1 MRLLVASDIHG
12 SAFWTRRLLQAAEE
26 ENADQIALLGDVFY
40 HGPRNPLPDE
50 YAPLE
55 VAKMLDTVKDRLI
68 VVKGNCDSEVDAMV
82 APFEFVD
89 IAQIYADGVKMT
101 LTHGHVFN
109 KDALPKNA
117 GDVLLYGHF
126 HTGFAFKKDGM
137 VIANP
142 GSVSLPKEGT
152 AHSYIIIEN
161 GEVLL
166 KDLKDRRIIEKE
178 VAKQ

>member
-12 SAFWTRRLLQAAEE
+12 SAYWTRRLLQVAQEE
-26 ENADQIALLGDVFY
+26 KADEIALLGDIFY
-40 HGPRNPLPDE
+40 HGPRNPLPEE

-55 VAKMLDTVKDRLI
+55 VAELLGSVNDRLI

-82 APFEFVD
+82 APFSFTD
-89 IAQIYADGVKMT
+89 IAQIYADGVKLT

-109 KDALPKNA
+109 KDALPKNF

-126 HTGFAFKKDGM
+126 HTGFVLKTDGA

-142 GSVSLPKEGT
+142 GSVSLPKDGT
-152 AHSYIIIEN
+152 AHGYIIIDG
-161 GEVLL
+161 GEIAL
-166 KDLKDRRIIEKE
+166 KDLKDRRTIEKE
-178 VAKQ
+178 VIK

>member
-1 MRLLVASDIHG
+1 
-12 SAFWTRRLLQAAEE
+12 
-26 ENADQIALLGDVFY
+26 
-40 HGPRNPLPDE
+40 
-50 YAPLE
+50 
-55 VAKMLDTVKDRLI
+55 
-68 VVKGNCDSEVDAMV
+68 
-82 APFEFVD
+82 
-89 IAQIYADGVKMT
+89 MT

>member
-1 MRLLVASDIHG
+1 MKLLVASDIHG
-12 SAFWTRRLLQAAEE
+12 SAYWTRRLIEAFGN
-26 ENADQIALLGDVFY
+26 ENADEMALFGDVFY
-40 HGPRNPLPDE
+40 HGPRNPLPEE

-55 VAKMLDTVKDRLI
+55 VAKLLDTVKERLI

-82 APFEFVD
+82 APFEFAD
-89 IAQIYADGVKMT
+89 MAQLYADGVKMT

-109 KDALPKNA
+109 KDSMPKNA

-126 HTGFAFKKDGM
+126 HTGFVIRQNGV

-161 GEVLL
+161 GEVRL
-166 KDLKDRRIIEKE
+166 KDLSDGSLIEKE
-178 VAKQ
+178 VVKR